1 MYVIINIAMLR
12 VLPLPVLAASQ
23 LPAADAARLILPHG
37 GAELVTVISL
47 MTVLSLI
54 NAIMLMTPRILLAI
68 GRDGFFTQKA
78 ALVSAGGTP
87 RVALA
92 VTSLGAAA
100 LIMSGTFEEI
110 VAIAAVLFL
119 LVYISTYVGL
129 IVLRRREPATPRPY
143 RAFGYPF
150 TTVIVLGG
158 CVLLWIAAIVEDQ
171 RSGLFAGVLL
181 IASAPV
187 YAWIARRRRRRLGET
202 VVAKVAPP
210 NPT

>member
-1 MYVIINIAMLR
+1 
-12 VLPLPVLAASQ
+12 
-23 LPAADAARLILPHG
+23 
-37 GAELVTVISL
+37 
-47 MTVLSLI
+47 LSLI

-78 ALVSAGGTP
+78 AQVSAGGTP

-92 VTSLGAAA
+92 ITSLGAAA

-110 VAIAAVLFL
+110 VAVAAVLFL
-119 LVYISTYVGL
+119 LIYISTYAAL
-129 IVLRRREPATPRPY
+129 IVLRRREPAAPRPY
-143 RAFGYPF
+143 RAFGYPY

-158 CVLLWIAAIVEDQ
+158 CVMLWIAAIMEDQ
-171 RSGLFAGVLL
+171 RSAVFAGVLL
-181 IASAPV
+181 IVSAPV
-187 YAWIARRRRRRLGET
+187 YAWIARRRRRRFGEA

>member
-1 MYVIINIAMLR
+1 
-12 VLPLPVLAASQ
+12 VLAASQ
-23 LPAADAARLILPHG
+23 LPAADAARVVLPRG

-68 GRDGFFTQKA
+68 GRDGFFTKKA
-78 ALVSAGGTP
+78 AQVSAGGTP

-92 VTSLGAAA
+92 VTGLGAAV

-110 VAIAAVLFL
+110 VAVAAVLFL
-119 LVYISTYVGL
+119 LIYISTYSAL
-129 IVLRRREPATPRPY
+129 IVLRRKEPDAPRPY

-150 TTVIVLGG
+150 TTIIVLTG
-158 CVLLWIAAIVEDQ
+158 CVALWIAAVMEDL
-171 RSGLFAGVLL
+171 RSGIFAALLL
-181 IASAPV
+181 IACAPV
-187 YAWIARRRRRRLGET
+187 YAWIARRRRRRGLDAT
-202 VVAKVAPP
+202 AVADIAPS

>member
-1 MYVIINIAMLR
+1 
-12 VLPLPVLAASQ
+12 
-23 LPAADAARLILPHG
+23 
-37 GAELVTVISL
+37 

-78 ALVSAGGTP
+78 ALVSSGGTP

-92 VTSLGAAA
+92 VTSLGAAT

-110 VAIAAVLFL
+110 VAVAAVLFL
-119 LVYISTYVGL
+119 LIYVSTYIAL

-150 TTVIVLGG
+150 TTIIVLTG
-158 CVLLWIAAIVEDQ
+158 CVALWIAAVMEDR
-171 RSGLFAGVLL
+171 RSGIFAALL
-181 IASAPV
+181 LVAAAPV
-187 YAWIARRRRRRLGET
+187 YAWIARRRRRSSET
-202 VVAKVAPP
+202 AGAKVAPP

>member
-1 MYVIINIAMLR
+1 
-12 VLPLPVLAASQ
+12 
-23 LPAADAARLILPHG
+23 
-37 GAELVTVISL
+37 
-47 MTVLSLI
+47 LSLI

-68 GRDGFFTQKA
+68 GRDGFFTEKA

-129 IVLRRREPATPRPY
+129 IVLRRKEPATPRPY

-150 TTVIVLGG
+150 TTVIVLAG
-158 CVLLWIAAIVEDQ
+158 CVLLWIAAIMEDQ
-171 RSGLFAGVLL
+171 RSAVFAGVLL

-202 VVAKVAPP
+202 AVVGKVAPP

>member
-1 MYVIINIAMLR
+1 
-12 VLPLPVLAASQ
+12 
-23 LPAADAARLILPHG
+23 
-37 GAELVTVISL
+37 
-47 MTVLSLI
+47 
-54 NAIMLMTPRILLAI
+54 MLMTPRILLAI
-68 GRDGFFTQKA
+68 GRDGLFTEKA

-92 VTSLGAAA
+92 ITSLGAAA

-119 LVYISTYVGL
+119 LVYISTYIGL
-129 IVLRRREPATPRPY
+129 MVLRRREPAAPRPY

-150 TTVIVLGG
+150 TTIIVLAG
-158 CVLLWIAAIVEDQ
+158 CVLLWIAAIMEDR
-171 RSGLFAGVLL
+171 RSALFAGVLL
-181 IASAPV
+181 IACAPV
-187 YAWIARRRRRRLGET
+187 YAWIARRRRRRLGER